1 MKRLLKGFLVT
12 LAVLLVVLVVAG
24 LVLTLDWPWWVG
36 IFILVGLAGVWL
48 GFVFLEKVLLR
59 QREERFVQQVIAQ
72 DDAYLKGLSDQERDQ
87 AREVQERWREAVT
100 ALKQSHLKKLGNP
113 LYVLPWYLVI
123 GESGS
128 GKTTAIQSARLSA
141 PFAEMTRTSGLSGT
155 RNCDWW
161 FFDQAVII
169 DTAGRYAIPVDEG
182 RDKEEWT
189 RFLAQLAKFRK
200 KEPLNGLVVSL
211 PADKLLQGDTARLE
225 EDGRAIRR
233 RADELM
239 RVLGA
244 RFPVYVLVTK
254 CDLIQGM
261 TQFCDQLPEKAQ
273 QQAMGFV
280 NRDLK
285 AGVEDFL
292 GRAMQA
298 IGTRLRE
305 LRLLLLH
312 RGGARA
318 VDPALLLFPEE
329 FEGLT
334 PGLTAFLK
342 AAFQQNPYQETP
354 ILRGLFFSSG
364 RQEGSPYSH
373 FLQALGLIASREVLP
388 GTSRGLFLHDF
399 FSRILPKDRRLF
411 APTQRA
417 LDWRRLTRNLGLSAW
432 VALVLAACGLLSFSF
447 VRNLSSLRHIAHEFT
462 APAVIRGETV
472 TDLATLE
479 RFRQAALRVEDQN
492 RNWWIPRMGLPDSKK
507 VELQLKAHFCRQFR
521 KGLLDPLD
529 HAGSETVMRFS
540 AATPG
545 QIIGPHVVHLV
556 RRILLIKARQ
566 AGEDL
571 EALEARPQ
579 PAYAAL
585 LPTAGPHLPEEAV
598 DEGFALLYRHYLV
611 WSSRSEDFNQEIG
624 DLRRLLQY
632 ALTHEGARL
641 GWLTDYVDTRTA
653 LSPVK
658 LKDFWGDSL
667 AGAASPAVP
676 PCFTRQGKAFIE
688 GLIADIENA
697 LPDPALIAGRK
708 TAFLTA
714 YAADYLRSW
723 QAFGAAFREGEAG
736 LAAGEPRRTA
746 AAVMGSDQG
755 PYFNLL
761 SRMAE
766 ELGTFSE
773 WRDDTGWPAA
783 LLAFRNVRLLA
794 DKEALAEESAGLSK
808 AAKKGKDLIGKL
820 EETFSRGEDDPSLR
834 SMMTAASALRDYR
847 AALMEITPVSASR
860 LVAYQTAAQVF
871 SEDPAMSKSPLVA
884 AQNAYARLKA
894 AMATAGGGSGSGA
907 GLVWDLVKGPF
918 DYLWTYVRME
928 TACHLQDLWEQQVL
942 VEVEGISDLQRI
954 NELLLGDGGYAL
966 QYVKGPGAPF
976 LGRSLDRGYY
986 SKRVMG
992 EAIPFEGAFL
1002 SFLTRGAR
1010 TARPIEQSY
1019 AVTIKGLPTDT
1030 NPEAHIRPHATRLE
1044 LQCAA
1049 QTFSLA
1055 NFHYPITEVFKW
1067 EPQNCG
1073 DVVFTIEVGT
1083 LSLVKIYTGNLAF
1096 AQFLRDFNRGER
1108 TFRPDEFPREASA
1121 LKQMGISFIRAR
1133 YQFSGHGAAVK
1144 LLAAGPGRAP
1154 RTIVR
1159 CWDR

>member
-1 MKRLLKGFLVT
+1 MKRLIKGFLVI
-12 LAVLLVVLVVAG
+12 LAILLVILVVAG

-72 DDAYLKGLSDQERDQ
+72 DDAYLKGLADKERDQ

-141 PFAEMTRTSGLSGT
+141 PFAEMTRTSGVSGT

-211 PADKLLQGDTARLE
+211 PADKLLQGDAARLE

-285 AGVEDFL
+285 TGVEAFL
-292 GRAMQA
+292 GRAMQT

-342 AAFQQNPYQETP
+342 SAFQENPYQETP

-364 RQEGSPYSH
+364 RQEGSPYSQ
-373 FLQALGLIASREVLP
+373 FLQALGLIEARDVLP
-388 GTSRGLFLHDF
+388 GTNRGLFLHDF

-417 LDWRRLTRNLGLSAW
+417 LDWRRLTRNFGLSAW

-462 APAVIRGETV
+462 APAVLRGETA

-479 RFRQAALRVEDQN
+479 RFRQAAMRVEGQN
-492 RNWWIPRMGLPDSKK
+492 RNWWIPRMGLPDSRK
-507 VELQLKAHFCRQFR
+507 VEMQLKAHFCGQFL

-529 HAGSETVMRFS
+529 KAESETVMRFS

-545 QIIGPHVVHLV
+545 DIIGPHVVHLV
-556 RRILLIKARQ
+556 RRILLLKARL
-566 AGEDL
+566 AGEGLEDL
-571 EALEARPQ
+571 EARAQ
-579 PAYAAL
+579 PAYAML
-585 LPTAGPHLPEEAV
+585 LPGAGPLIDEAAV
-598 DEGFALLYRHYLV
+598 DEGFAVLYRHYLV
-611 WSSRSEDFNQEIG
+611 WSPADEAFNREMS
-624 DLRRLLQY
+624 DLQRLLQH
-632 ALTHEGARL
+632 ALTHEGAQL
-641 GWLTDYVDTRTA
+641 DWIPGYVDTRA
-653 LSPVK
+653 SLNPVT
-658 LKDFWGDSL
+658 LRDFWGESL
-667 AGAASPAVP
+667 AGAASPAVTP
-676 PCFTRQGKAFIE
+676 AFTRAGKALIE
-688 GLIADIENA
+688 NLIADIETA

-708 TAFLTA
+708 AAFLSA
-714 YAADYLRSW
+714 YAAAYLRMW
-723 QAFGAAFREGEAG
+723 QAFGAAFRKGETG
-736 LAAGEPRRTA
+736 LGAREPRRMA

-755 PYFNLL
+755 PYFSLL
-761 SRMAE
+761 ARMAD
-766 ELGTFSE
+766 ELAPFSE
-773 WRDDTGWPAA
+773 RKDDTGWPAA
-783 LLAFRNVRLLA
+783 LLAFRNVRVLA
-794 DKEALAEESAGLSK
+794 DKESLAQESAGLSK
-808 AAKKGKDLIGKL
+808 AAKRGKDLIGKL
-820 EETFSRGEDDPSLR
+820 EETFSRGEDDPSLQ

-860 LVAYQTAAQVF
+860 LVAYQMAAQVF
-871 SEDPAMSKSPLVA
+871 SEDPATGKSPLVA
-884 AQNAYARLKA
+884 AQNAYTRLKA
-894 AMATAGGGSGSGA
+894 AMATGGGGSGPGA
-907 GLVWDLVKGPF
+907 GIVWDLVKGPF

-928 TACHLQDLWEQQVL
+928 TACHLQELWEQQVL
-942 VEVEGISDLQRI
+942 VEVQGISDLQRI

-966 QYVKGPGAPF
+966 QYVKGPAAPF
-976 LGRSLDRGYY
+976 LGRSLDKGYY
-986 SKRVMG
+986 PKRVMG
-992 EAIPFEGAFL
+992 EAIPLESGFL

-1019 AVTIKGLPTDT
+1019 AVNIKGLPTDT
-1030 NPEAHIRPHATRLE
+1030 NPEAHVRPHATRLE

-1055 NFHYPITEVFKW
+1055 NFHYPIAEVFKW

-1083 LSLVKIYTGNLAF
+1083 LTLVKTYTGNLAF
-1096 AQFLRDFNRGER
+1096 AQFLRDFDKGQR

-1121 LKQMGISFIRAR
+1121 LRQMGISFIRAR
-1133 YQFSGHGAAVK
+1133 YQFSGHGAALK